1 MDELK
6 QHLPKI
12 SFGTVILAFFLPFVL
27 IKCGGEEIAN
37 LSGLQLITGA
47 EITADSEFMEE
58 AQRTESNI
66 FAILSMAAA
75 VIGLIVALVKMN
87 KWKVI
92 AFVASLV
99 GLVSLLLLYNDVKVE
114 TTNNAEGLLTISLGF
129 GFYLAFI
136 AYLVN
141 SIFLGMYAK
150 DKQDPEPEVS

>member
-1 MDELK
+1 
-6 QHLPKI
+6 
-12 SFGTVILAFFLPFVL
+12 
-27 IKCGGEEIAN
+27 
-37 LSGLQLITGA
+37 
-47 EITADSEFMEE
+47 MEE